1 MTSSL
6 LPPGSSAL
14 ERRLAQACSGI
25 SDLNVPLRDLWN
37 PWKCPAKFLPYLAW
51 AFSVDRWEETWT
63 ETAKRQAVS
72 DAFWIHQRKG
82 TVAAVKRVIQGLGYS
97 MTLEEWWKVADP
109 AGTFRLEIDLNEI
122 GITEPMIAEL
132 ERIIGDAKPVSR
144 HISQLTLSASAYGTA
159 HIGAAI
165 ADGEVI
171 TVYPPG
177 YEPDDSIYFD
187 STANY
192 DETYYY
198 TGNKYGKSE

>member
-82 TVAAVKRVIQGLGYS
+82 TVAAVKRVVEGLGYS

-122 GITEPMIAEL
+122 GITEPMIYEL

-144 HISQLTLSASAYGTA
+144 HISQLTLSVSIQGVACV
-159 HIGAAI
+159 GAAMT
-165 ADGEVI
+165 DGEVI
-171 TVYPPG
+171 TVFPSG
-177 YEPDDSIYFD
+177 YKPDDSIYYNGLAHFD
-187 STANY
+187 KN
-192 DETYYY
+192 TYFS
-198 TGNKYGKSE
+198 GK

>member
-14 ERRLAQACSGI
+14 ERRLAQACTGI

-82 TVAAVKRVIQGLGYS
+82 TVAAVKRVIEGLGYS
-97 MTLEEWWKVADP
+97 MTLEEWWEVADP
-109 AGTFRLEIDLNEI
+109 AGTFRLEIELNEI
-122 GITEPMIAEL
+122 GITEPMITEL

-144 HISQLTLSASAYGTA
+144 HISQLTLSTHVNGIAF
-159 HIGAAI
+159 IGAAI
-165 ADGEVI
+165 TDGEVI
-171 TVYPPG
+171 TVYPQG
-177 YEPDDSIYFD
+177 YQPDDSIFYDEF
-187 STANY
+187 ANY
-192 DETYYY
+192 D
-198 TGNKYGKSE
+198 GNYHYSGN

>member
-51 AFSVDRWEETWT
+51 AFSVDRWEENWT

-82 TVAAVKRVIQGLGYS
+82 TVAAVKRVIEGLGYS

-122 GITEPMIAEL
+122 GITEPMIYEL

-144 HISQLTLSASAYGTA
+144 HISQLTLALNVN
-159 HIGAAI
+159 GAASTGAAVI
-165 ADGEVI
+165 DSEVI
-171 TVYPPG
+171 TVFPPG
-177 YEPDDSIYFD
+177 YEPDMGIY
-187 STANY
+187 Y
-192 DETYYY
+192 DGKQHYS
-198 TGNKYGKSE
+198 GNIHFSGK

>member
-51 AFSVDRWEETWT
+51 AFSVDRWEEKWT

-82 TVAAVKRVIQGLGYS
+82 TVAAVKRVIEGLGYS

-109 AGTFRLEIDLNEI
+109 AGTFRLEIDLNHI
-122 GITEPMIAEL
+122 GITEPMIYEL

-144 HISQLTLSASAYGTA
+144 HISQLTLSANTTGPVIA
-159 HIGAAI
+159 GAVTV
-165 ADGEVI
+165 DGEVI
-171 TVYPPG
+171 NVYPEGYKPG
-177 YEPDDSIYFD
+177 SDLL
-187 STANY
+187 Y
-192 DETYYY
+192 DGIAHYDGNYYY
-198 TGNKYGKSE
+198 SEN